1 MMAGAKVRV
10 APVAARIA
18 PLKDRLGPVA
28 ERIAPLSVEVA
39 RLEKQLEKRVWRLE
53 KRVKGR
59 LKRDRKRVTKRVA
72 RIPWVSRLTDQVAGV
87 PAIAR
92 LNRAARTIPG
102 VQGPT
107 VLIAATAALA
117 AWPALGPV
125 VGVLA
130 LWQSGKILRIG
141 RKRPTGVA
149 LNTTAIIAALASG
162 LSLRARDAGT
172 VWVALLIGETI
183 VVALAQG
190 SLHGRVVQR
199 IRAYNLRGV
208 PSDQRAQEPGA
219 LTSVVPVAGVL
230 LAAMLI
236 ADSVVALP
244 AYVGAIALLISLGW
258 LARCGLRLRAMVHAR
273 RGGRADL
280 EVRAALE
287 RYAPQFYVYFSGPV
301 AGDYQ
306 LKMWLPYLEQLG
318 VPFAILARSS
328 QMLPRAARLK
338 TTAPLISCP
347 VVTGLDVCMVPSVRA
362 VFYVNINGSIADG
375 VRYID
380 RTHVHLNHGDS
391 DKPASYHPIFA
402 MFDRNF
408 VAGPAAIERFGR
420 HGVFMPKEK
429 CVVVGRPQVAGVVE
443 DNVDP
448 VPGRRTVLY
457 APTWQSGMR
466 EMSLSSLEHGE
477 RIVRALIDDGARV
490 IFRPHPLS
498 AGQRQAVETIARI
511 NALLVSARTAECP
524 HLTSAQAL
532 KEGIIGNFN
541 RSDAMVTDVSSV
553 ASDYLASCKPMA
565 VVLPTGTQAQADAEE
580 YPVLRATYLIDLARD
595 DLAAGFT
602 PLLGTGPDPLESV
615 RQDLRSYYL
624 GDERD
629 SVRVFLD
636 AARSV
641 LDDASAP
648 GQEPMAG
655 GAPLL
660 DSPGPAAAPGVST
673 ADEMLRK

>member
-1 MMAGAKVRV
+1 MIAAVKVRMG
-10 APVAARIA
+10 PVSARIA
-18 PLKDRLGPVA
+18 PMKNHVA
-28 ERIAPLSVEVA
+28 PWGARAV

-53 KRVKGR
+53 KRVK
-59 LKRDRKRVTKRVA
+59 KRVNRFKARGKRRIARMKWVA
-72 RIPWVSRLTDQVAGV
+72 WLNARMPWIG
-87 PAIAR
+87 R
-92 LNRAARTIPG
+92 LNRAARSVPG
-102 VQGPT
+102 LQAPV

-117 AWPALGPV
+117 AWPSFGPIVGALS
-125 VGVLA
+125 
-130 LWQSGKILRIG
+130 LWQLGKILRVG
-141 RKRPTGVA
+141 RKRPPGSAMSITA
-149 LNTTAIIAALASG
+149 LIAALACG
-162 LSLRARDAGT
+162 LSLQARGAAT
-172 VWVALLIGETI
+172 VWLALLVGVA
-183 VVALAQG
+183 VVVSLAQG
-190 SLHGRVVQR
+190 ALHGRVVQR
-199 IRAYNLRGV
+199 IRAFNLPGV
-208 PSDQRAQEPGA
+208 PNDQRAQEPGA
-219 LTSVVPVAGVL
+219 LTSVVPTAGVL
-230 LAAMLI
+230 LALLLI
-236 ADSVVALP
+236 AESIWDLP
-244 AYVGAIALLISLGW
+244 SYIGAIALLVTLGW
-258 LARCGLRLRAMVHAR
+258 LGRCGLRLRAMVHAR

-408 VAGPAAIERFGR
+408 VAGPAAIDRFGR

-429 CVVVGRPQVAGVVE
+429 CVIVGRPQVAEVVE
-443 DNVDP
+443 QNVDP
-448 VPGRRTVLY
+448 APGRRTVLY

-498 AGQRQAVETIARI
+498 AGQRQAAQTIARI
-511 NALLVSARTAECP
+511 NAMLVAARTPECA
-524 HLTSAQAL
+524 HLTSSQAL
-532 KEGIIGNFN
+532 KESIIGNFN
-541 RSDAMVTDVSSV
+541 RSDALVTDVSSV

-565 VVLPTGTQAQADAEE
+565 VVLPTNTQALADADE
-580 YPVLRATYLIDLARD
+580 YPVLRATYLIDLGDD
-595 DLAAGFT
+595 DLAARLA
-602 PLLGTGPDPLESV
+602 PLMGGDADPLEAV
-615 RQDLRSYYL
+615 RHELRSYYL

-629 SVRVFLD
+629 SVRLFLD
-636 AARSV
+636 SAKAV
-641 LDDASAP
+641 L
-648 GQEPMAG
+648 AG
-655 GAPLL
+655 GSEPV
-660 DSPGPAAAPGVST
+660 AAAG
-673 ADEMLRK
+673 